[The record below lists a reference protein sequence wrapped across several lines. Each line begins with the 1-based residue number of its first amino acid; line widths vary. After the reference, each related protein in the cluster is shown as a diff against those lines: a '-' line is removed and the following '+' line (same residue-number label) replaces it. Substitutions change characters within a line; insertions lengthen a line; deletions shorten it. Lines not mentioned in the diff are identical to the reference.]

1 MTFHPW
7 ALLIAVPPVLA
18 FFFLVWKVR
27 NAESG
32 KRFPFS
38 DVLLRPPGESCR
50 QKLTFLYNDLAFRI
64 LWLVVPVIFAC
75 PHSMFP

>member
-27 NAESG
+27 YAESG

-38 DVLLRPPGESCR
+38 DVLLRPPGG
-50 QKLTFLYNDLAFRI
+50 KLPPETNPALR
-64 LWLVVPVIFAC
+64 
-75 PHSMFP
+75 